1 MTTATKAENRLE
13 ERFRL
18 WDNDGNGVIER
29 ADFEVEAEGILS
41 SLGAA
46 GTPKGDALRD
56 SYLAMFDLLAS
67 AAGTDRMSQDKFVEV
82 AEQEIV
88 SKGDAGFARVVQPTI
103 QAIVNVLDTDG
114 DGEVSPSEMQKWFAA
129 IGLDGAQADQAFSQM
144 DADNSGNL
152 STAELVA
159 AVRDYHL
166 GKNDIPLLGA

>member
-18 WDNDGNGVIER
+18 WDHDGNGIIER
-29 ADFEVEAEGILS
+29 SDFVAEAEGILER
-41 SLGAA
+41 LGAA

-56 SYLAMFDLLAS
+56 SYLAMFDLLAE

-82 AEQEIV
+82 AEQEVV
-88 SKGDAGFARVVQPTI
+88 SKGDAGFKRVVEPTI
-103 QAIVNVLDTDG
+103 QAIVDVLDTDG
-114 DGEVSPSEMQKWFAA
+114 DGEVSPSEMEKWFAA
-129 IGLDGAQADQAFSQM
+129 IGLSGAQADDAFRQI
-144 DADNSGNL
+144 DVDGSGDL